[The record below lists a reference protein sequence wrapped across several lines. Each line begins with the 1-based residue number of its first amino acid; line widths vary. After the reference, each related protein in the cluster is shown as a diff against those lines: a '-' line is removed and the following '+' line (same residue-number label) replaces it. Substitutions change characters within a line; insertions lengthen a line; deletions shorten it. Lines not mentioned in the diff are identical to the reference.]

1 MSAPLATGVVAARPH
16 QQRALADLA
25 RAFAVH
31 ERAQLIMACGTG
43 KTLVAR
49 WHAQAVGADR
59 TLVLVPS
66 LALLAQALGDWRRAG
81 GWSFER

>member
-31 ERAQLIMACGTG
+31 ERAQLIMASGTG

-49 WHAQAVGADR
+49 WHA
-59 TLVLVPS
+59 
-66 LALLAQALGDWRRAG
+66 
-81 GWSFER
+81 